1 MGKVIAIANQKGGV
15 GKTTTSINLAAGLAY
30 LNKKVLLIDFDPQG
44 NATQGIG
51 HSVLLND
58 LTVYDG
64 LLGQYELADCVKTLK
79 KPQLDILPANINL
92 AGADLEMMKIAD
104 KRESLLKDKLKAI
117 KDNYD
122 FIIIDCP
129 PSLGLLNTN
138 ALTAADSVMI
148 PVQCE
153 YYALEGVTQL
163 LQTIRL
169 VQKLFNPSLRIEG
182 VLLTMFDRRTNLS
195 EEVSQEVHHHFK
207 EKTYRTYIP
216 RNIKLSEAPSQGKSI
231 FDYDISSDGAKA
243 YVALTKEVINNNK
256 EA

>member
-1 MGKVIAIANQKGGV
+1 MGKIIAIANQKGGV

-30 LNKKVLLIDFDPQG
+30 LNKRVLLVDFDPQG
-44 NATQGIG
+44 NATQGVG
-51 HSVLLND
+51 HHITKND
-58 LTVYDG
+58 YTVYDCV
-64 LLGQYELADCVKTLK
+64 LADADIKNCITTLRQ
-79 KPQLDILPANINL
+79 PPLDIIPGSIAL
-92 AGADLEMMKIAD
+92 AGADLEMAALD
-104 KRESLLKDKLKAI
+104 EGREKLLKNQLDQIRDK
-117 KDNYD
+117 YD

-169 VQKLFNPSLRIEG
+169 VQKLFNPDLRIEG
-182 VLLTMFDRRTNLS
+182 VLLTMFDARTNLS
-195 EEVSQEVHHHFK
+195 VEVQQEVHRHFK
-207 EKTYRTYIP
+207 EKAYKTYIP

-231 FDYDISSDGAKA
+231 YDYAINCEGARA
-243 YVALTKEVINNNK
+243 YVALTKEVLKNSK
-256 EA
+256 QV